1 MVGWNELL
9 VVLLMD
15 GDDGLFRSLL
25 THLSPSL
32 VLSLAY
38 ETLSNP
44 SSKLMYDLSSK
55 PAQPGTGLDDEN
67 PNETLQRVLH
77 QVKKTKI
84 QSYMNSYSNM
94 LS

>member
-1 MVGWNELL
+1 M
-9 VVLLMD
+9 
-15 GDDGLFRSLL
+15 
-25 THLSPSL
+25 
-32 VLSLAY
+32 LSLAY

-77 QVKKTKI
+77 QVREREKEL
-84 QSYMNSYSNM
+84 QSSFI
-94 LS
+94 L